1 MAVGSCKWLCIPN
14 IHFGHPLSEQ
24 ESFCMP
30 IDHLCFR
37 VALALTFAFALP
49 RLNAQ
54 MGGTGSIQ
62 GTITDPSGAAVP
74 TATVTATNVAT
85 NAKTVQQTTETGF
98 YSIAALPA
106 GQYTVNVTATGF
118 QSVTQEKVLVD
129 ALATITVNLSLQ
141 VGSVGETVTVSS
153 APPPLNTADATLGS
167 NMRNELYTALPLAI
181 NGSPRDPTA
190 FAALVPGIQGLGTQA
205 AGTSFASFNG
215 GQPYLNEVYIEGL
228 PTTTAAVQGETRN
241 LSLGVSVE
249 AIEQFQVL
257 TNNPPASYQGEGVE
271 NFVLK

>member
-1 MAVGSCKWLCIPN
+1 
-14 IHFGHPLSEQ
+14 
-24 ESFCMP
+24 MP

-37 VALALTFAFALP
+37 VALALTLAFALP

-153 APPPLNTADATLGS
+153 AP
-167 NMRNELYTALPLAI
+167 R
-181 NGSPRDPTA
+181 R
-190 FAALVPGIQGLGTQA
+190 
-205 AGTSFASFNG
+205 
-215 GQPYLNEVYIEGL
+215 
-228 PTTTAAVQGETRN
+228 
-241 LSLGVSVE
+241 
-249 AIEQFQVL
+249 
-257 TNNPPASYQGEGVE
+257 
-271 NFVLK
+271 